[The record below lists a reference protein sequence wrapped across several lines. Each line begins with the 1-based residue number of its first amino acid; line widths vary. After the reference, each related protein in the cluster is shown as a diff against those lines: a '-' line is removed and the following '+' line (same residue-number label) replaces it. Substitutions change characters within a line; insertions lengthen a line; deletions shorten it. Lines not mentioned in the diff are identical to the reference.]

1 LPLSGNAKDEIES
14 GSIRMNCAEVIRE
27 IPLYSYGEVS
37 SQIEEEIESH
47 LSDCAA
53 CRQELARHRLF
64 LERLDERPQVADMA
78 LLTACRADLRR
89 ELAGEETKRP
99 SHSWSGWNWFGWNWA
114 DSLRGFSRLHIPLRI
129 PVGAMAL
136 VALGWFGARIVP
148 EKFGGIRAGLGP
160 MFSTVQSVEPAA
172 PGKVRIAVDEVQRR
186 VVSGDMEDPKI
197 QGMLMNALREES
209 DPNVRAESIGV
220 LQNGADS
227 EEVRQALVDAVSH
240 DPDAGVRLKAIEGLK
255 PYAGDAAVRKTLAN
269 VLLKDDNAGVRVQAI
284 DLLTVHHDDSI
295 VGVLQDVMQKEDDSY
310 IRTRCRNL
318 LEAMK
323 ASVGTY

>member
-1 LPLSGNAKDEIES
+1 
-14 GSIRMNCAEVIRE
+14 MNCAEVIRE

-37 SQIEEEIESH
+37 SDLEESIESH
-47 LSDCAA
+47 LSDCSA
-53 CRQELARHRLF
+53 CREELARHRSF
-64 LERLDERPQVADMA
+64 LDRLDEREEVADMA
-78 LLTACRADLRR
+78 LLAACRADLRR
-89 ELAGEETKRP
+89 QLAGPETRRA
-99 SHSWSGWNWFGWNWA
+99 GRGWFGWNWA

-136 VALGWFGARIVP
+136 VALGWFGARYTP
-148 EKFGGIRAGLGP
+148 EKFGGIRAGLTGP

-186 VVSGDMEDPKI
+186 VVDGNMEDPRI
-197 QGMLMNALREES
+197 QAMLMNALREES
-209 DPNVRAESIGV
+209 NPGVRVESIGV
-220 LQNGADS
+220 LQNSADS
-227 EEVRQALVDAVSH
+227 EEVRQALIDAVSH
-240 DPDAGVRLKAIEGLK
+240 DPNAGVRLKALEGLK

-284 DLLTVHHDDSI
+284 DLLTTHHDDSI

-310 IRTRCRNL
+310 IRTRCRDL

>member
-1 LPLSGNAKDEIES
+1 
-14 GSIRMNCAEVIRE
+14 MNCVEVIRE

-37 SQIEEEIESH
+37 SELEERIESH

-53 CRQELARHRLF
+53 CREELARHRLF
-64 LERLDERPQVADMA
+64 LERLDEREEVADMA

-89 ELAGEETKRP
+89 QLAGQGTKR
-99 SHSWSGWNWFGWNWA
+99 SGKSWLGWNWA
-114 DSLRGFSRLHIPLRI
+114 ESLRGFSRLHIPLRI

-136 VALGWFGARIVP
+136 VALGWFGARYTP
-148 EKFGGIRAGLGP
+148 EKFGGIRAGLTGP

-186 VVSGDMEDPKI
+186 VVDGNMEDPEI
-197 QGMLMNALREES
+197 QEMLMNALREES
-209 DPNVRAESIGV
+209 NPGVRVESIGV
-220 LQNGADS
+220 LQNSADS
-227 EEVRQALVDAVSH
+227 EQVRQALIDAVSH
-240 DPDAGVRLKAIEGLK
+240 DPNAGVRLKALEGLK
-255 PYAGDAAVRKTLAN
+255 PYAGNASVRKTLAN
-269 VLLKDDNAGVRVQAI
+269 VLLKDDNPGVRVQAI
-284 DLLTVHHDDSI
+284 DLLTTQHDDSI

-310 IRTRCRNL
+310 IRTRCRDL